1 MCSKE
6 EPAKQKERKKGYFL
20 YTPSPESF
28 YSSFLVIKLFNS
40 FSLFYNTLCD
50 PFVSLLVQFSAPG
63 LKELISASILN
74 PFVVYL
80 LHANLGFALR
90 IPRKTIL
97 ISYLSK
103 NHNLARKK
111 VMYNQPHLD
120 VISKYWNEDKE
131 L

>member
-1 MCSKE
+1 MSALWSK
-6 EPAKQKERKKGYFL
+6 
-20 YTPSPESF
+20 
-28 YSSFLVIKLFNS
+28 
-40 FSLFYNTLCD
+40 
-50 PFVSLLVQFSAPG
+50 LLALIIYQVAPG

-103 NHNLARKK
+103 NHNPARKK